1 MPKKEFQPPLNE
13 YKFHYRDGD
22 SVNLSDKYFMAHDLD
37 EAVNMFEYVCHKR
50 KLETE
55 VAEIMR
61 WNKWSSKW
69 ESYDLVELGNDRPEL
84 KFKLLDSETSSNRI
98 DFNQLN

>member
-1 MPKKEFQPPLNE
+1 MRNEREAPLEEF
-13 YKFHYRDGD
+13 KFHYHLEN
-22 SVNLSDKYFMAHDLD
+22 SVGPSDKYFMAHDLD

-69 ESYDLVELGNDRPEL
+69 ESYDLVDLGNDRPEL